1 MFGSDPRDR
10 SEGVRRSLCV
20 VLPVARPP
28 HVPRVPFGLDPLIA
42 EAKQWVHQRRT
53 LVFAIVVMIGGGA
66 VGATVAL
73 TASTPSQA
81 ITSPLR
87 VDNSYLGLDCGSAF
101 PCPKL
106 GIALWLHA
114 PAVSV
119 TVMLHGRSVALTSPR
134 GDHRLYWQG
143 FVRDTAAER
152 IAGDMKRLVR
162 LAVEATG
169 RDGTIRRATLRSP
182 VSPGW
187 G

>member
-1 MFGSDPRDR
+1 MSRLRIRVAVTALLAAGICASCGS
-10 SEGVRRSLCV
+10 S
-20 VLPVARPP
+20 
-28 HVPRVPFGLDPLIA
+28 H
-42 EAKQWVHQRRT
+42 
-53 LVFAIVVMIGGGA
+53 
-66 VGATVAL
+66 
-73 TASTPSQA
+73 A

-87 VDNSYLGLDCGSAF
+87 VRNSYLGLNCGNAF

-114 PAVSV
+114 PEVRV
-119 TVMLHGRSVALTSPR
+119 TVTLHGRSVALTSPR
-134 GDHRLYWQG
+134 GDHHLYWQG

-162 LAVEATG
+162 LTVEATG
-169 RDGTIRRATLRSP
+169 RDGTIRRARLTSP